1 MLENHFNQ
9 LIFVYF
15 FEWLLM
21 KNIYM
26 EALSS
31 TSTDDIAKNWGSLK
45 QNFSALYELLMG
57 DQDFCGI

>member
-15 FEWLLM
+15 FEWLLI

-26 EALSS
+26 ETLIS
-31 TSTDDIAKNWGSLK
+31 TNTDDIVKNWGSLK
-45 QNFSALYELLMG
+45 HNFSALYDLLMD